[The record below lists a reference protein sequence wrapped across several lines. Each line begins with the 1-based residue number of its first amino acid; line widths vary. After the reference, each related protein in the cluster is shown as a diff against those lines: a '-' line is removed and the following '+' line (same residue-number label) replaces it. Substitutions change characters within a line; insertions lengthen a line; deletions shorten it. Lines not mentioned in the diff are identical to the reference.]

1 MRINANYRLASQFKI
16 PNFPMSTALFI
27 GRFQPFH
34 LGHLSV
40 IKTILQENDFLVI
53 GIGSAEKSRT
63 SQNPFTASER
73 WGMIT
78 ATLDVEK
85 IPRKKYTIIP
95 IRDIN
100 DYSRWVKHV
109 VNLVPPFDCVYTGSP
124 IVKKLFK
131 KHGKYPIVPIKI
143 LKGITATHVRNALEQ
158 NKNWQKFL
166 PPAIVKFLI

>member
-1 MRINANYRLASQFKI
+1 
-16 PNFPMSTALFI
+16 MSTALFI

-40 IKTILQENDFLVI
+40 VKTILQENDFLII

-78 ATLDVEK
+78 ATLDAEK

-100 DYSRWVKHV
+100 DYDQWVEHV

-131 KHGKYPIVPIKI
+131 KHGKYSIVPMKM
-143 LKGITATHVRNALEQ
+143 LKGITATQIRKALNQ
-158 NKNWQKFL
+158 GKNWQSFL
-166 PPAIVKFLI
+166 PLAVANYLQKNNLEFFH